1 MVKKTLGYVELEWTC
16 SQCGTRNPGPQKA
29 CTSCGSPQSK
39 RVEFDQAPEEKLLT
53 DKEEI
58 ARAKAGPDV
67 HCAFCGARNPA
78 GAERCTQC
86 NADLGEAQARESGR
100 VLGAH
105 RSGAAAPV
113 KCPKCGAENPGTAK
127 RCSQCN
133 SALSAVRSAASKAPS
148 PRKAARPSSRRKTS
162 RSSRKTKARTSAASK
177 SQGKGAGNLILILFL
192 IGFSLAVLCGC
203 VMFVLSQIPA
213 KQTIGVVESVSWER
227 RIEIEELG
235 NVTHEDWRDEIPS
248 DARIGTCREKYRRT
262 QDSPAPNA
270 TEVCGTPYTV
280 DTGTGHGEVVQ
291 DCEYEVYDDWCQY
304 TVRDWKKVDT
314 EISRGDDLRPYW
326 PDPYLSR
333 DQREGERDESYK
345 VVLDA
350 DGERYTYHPRD
361 EADFRRCQI
370 GTRWSL
376 TINVLGNIKSMEPA
390 Q

>member
-29 CTSCGSPQSK
+29 CSSCGSPQSK
-39 RVEFDQAPEEKLLT
+39 RVEFDQAPEEELIT
-53 DKEEI
+53 DEKEI

-86 NADLGEAQARESGR
+86 NADLREAQARESGR

-105 RSGAAAPV
+105 RSGPAAPV
-113 KCPKCGAENPGTAK
+113 KCPQCGAENPGTAR
-127 RCSQCN
+127 RCSACN
-133 SALSAVRSAASKAPS
+133 ATLPTFRTPTSKAPT
-148 PRKAARPSSRRKTS
+148 PRQAARPSSRRTTPAKTS
-162 RSSRKTKARTSAASK
+162 STTKPQS
-177 SQGKGAGNLILILFL
+177 KGAGKLALILGVTGFAIVAL
-192 IGFSLAVLCGC
+192 ISCI
-203 VMFVLSQIPA
+203 MFILSQIPA
-213 KQTIGVVESVSWER
+213 KQTVGVVEAVSWER

-235 NVTHEDWRDEIPS
+235 NVTHEDWRDEIPF
-248 DARIGTCREKYRRT
+248 DARIGTCREKHRRT

-304 TVRDWKKVDT
+304 TVREWKAVDT
-314 EISRGDDLRPYW
+314 EIARGNDLRPYW
-326 PDPYLSR
+326 PDLYLRS
-333 DQREGERDESYK
+333 DQREGARDESYK

-350 DGERYTYHPRD
+350 DGKQYTYHPRD
-361 EADFRRCQI
+361 EADFGRCQI

-390 Q
+390 S